1 MKKQKKKFN
10 HYRKK
15 RIPITITI
23 DYRKV
28 YKISFAFKSKTK
40 KKYFSDC
47 LQYFYSSF
55 KSRFTNFNF
64 LTNTTRS
71 KKK

>member
-1 MKKQKKKFN
+1 MKKQKKKLN

-15 RIPITITI
+15 RIPITI
-23 DYRKV
+23 DYRKA

-40 KKYFSDC
+40 KKSTLVIVCSIFILPSNVGLPISIFSLIRPD
-47 LQYFYSSF
+47 L
-55 KSRFTNFNF
+55 
-64 LTNTTRS
+64 